1 MKNKIF
7 SAATALI
14 LYTSIAL
21 AQSGAGGVAINK
33 LVPDPSAVL
42 DIVAEDQ
49 GVLLPRLTNS
59 TILNIPAPAKGL
71 MVLDTSGNNVD
82 LYMQRSTSTS
92 PSWENIT
99 PDMAVGF
106 LVFSDGSQQIL
117 PNTPTEVILNVVDF
131 NDGGHY
137 NGSANVY
144 VVPYDGVY
152 QFNTSVTIFDLDP
165 FFGEWNVEIRVDDG
179 TLPRAMVSNINHTAD
194 ISLQLTGSVSA
205 ILKLMAGTKVFV
217 VVTQKAS
224 QTSYSLSNDFIT
236 TWFSAHRLY

>member
-14 LYTSIAL
+14 LYTSLTL
-21 AQSGAGGVAINK
+21 AQSGAGGVAINQ
-33 LVPDPSAVL
+33 LVPDESAVL
-42 DIVAEDQ
+42 DIFSLEK
-49 GVLLPRLTNS
+49 GVLLPRMTTFDIIAIIDPANGL
-59 TILNIPAPAKGL
+59 IVYNIDDNTFH
-71 MVLDTSGNNVD
+71 VNVG
-82 LYMQRSTSTS
+82 TPTS
-92 PSWENIT
+92 PDWISIT

-179 TLPRAMVSNINHTAD
+179 SGPTARASNVSSPSNNV
-194 ISLQLTGSVSA
+194 QELTGSVSVT
-205 ILKLMAGTKVFV
+205 LKLFAGSEVNVYVAHRDPQSVKF
-217 VVTQKAS
+217 
-224 QTSYSLSNDFIT
+224 LSSSGIR
-236 TWFSAHRLY
+236 TWLSGHRLY

>member
-179 TLPRAMVSNINHTAD
+179 SGPTARASNVSSPSNN
-194 ISLQLTGSVSA
+194 LQELTGSVSVT
-205 ILKLMAGTKVFV
+205 LKLFAGSEVNVYVAHRDPQSVKF
-217 VVTQKAS
+217 
-224 QTSYSLSNDFIT
+224 LSSSGIR
-236 TWFSAHRLY
+236 TWLSGHRLY